1 MKRLLTLSTLALA
14 VVASPA
20 LAQTAPA
27 SARKTAPSL
36 QVFGAWDS
44 LSIASSKTW
53 DTVFG
58 KSTMSAPGGGA
69 DVTGLWKGLF
79 IRGEL
84 SSSEITG
91 QRVVIIS
98 GTTYKL
104 GTALTVKMTPKELG
118 LGWRFQNRSRFTPFL
133 GASAVF
139 LGYTETSDHADSLE
153 NTSETLTGAGGFAGV
168 DVRIT
173 RQIFAGGEVHY
184 RSVNASP
191 SATSVAGTYGE
202 KNLGGLVYRVKLGVR
217 F

>member
-1 MKRLLTLSTLALA
+1 MKRLIPSVSLALA
-14 VVASPA
+14 FAAAPA
-20 LAQTAPA
+20 FAQTAPKPA
-27 SARKTAPSL
+27 PRTAPSL

-58 KSTMSAPGGGA
+58 TTRMSAAGGGA

-79 IRGEL
+79 LRGEL
-84 SSSEITG
+84 SSSEING

-98 GTTYKL
+98 GTAYKL
-104 GTALTVKMTPKELG
+104 GTTLTVKMAPKELG
-118 LGWRFQNRSRFTPFL
+118 LGWRFQNQSRFTPFV
-133 GASAVF
+133 GAAAVF
-139 LGYTETSDHADSLE
+139 LGYTETSDYADSLE

-168 DVRIT
+168 DVRVT
-173 RQIFAGGEVHY
+173 RRLFAGGEVHY
-184 RSVNASP
+184 RAVNASP
-191 SATSVAGTYGE
+191 AANSAAATYGE